1 MTTQNTTSKTKTQ
14 QNHDYYIKSKS
25 NVFSLRLN
33 DETAA
38 LFNEMAR
45 TTDKGKS
52 ELIRAILEG
61 ATIRIP
67 NPKVT
72 DDVLKA
78 LNAIGNNL
86 NQLTRVANEA
96 SKEGLVNV
104 GSLTD
109 RIYSFQSAL
118 ESFKAKL

>member
-1 MTTQNTTSKTKTQ
+1 MTTQNTTPKTKTQ
-14 QNHDYYIKSKS
+14 QNHEYYIKSKS

-52 ELIRAILEG
+52 ELIRAILES

-72 DDVLKA
+72 NDVLRE
-78 LNAIGNNL
+78 LSAIGNNI
-86 NQLTRVANEA
+86 NQLTKAVNAANEA
-96 SKEGLVNV
+96 NV
-104 GSLTD
+104 KTVIGSRLNELHED
-109 RIYSFQSAL
+109 L
-118 ESFKAKL
+118 KLIQEKL